1 MNKFIL
7 FFSLAFIFASCGND
21 AGSDSELNESVA
33 SDSVK
38 ISGQITNISD
48 TKLYLQSF
56 VNKSVVEIAST
67 MLDKDGKFSFS
78 APLKD
83 FAVYQLTLGTGGN
96 KIIPLTLVPG
106 DNIEIT
112 ADYASFETAPTISG
126 TEWAKTMTTYMKLY
140 STFREK
146 QAALMARQGDLSSD
160 ELNTQFNALKK
171 PSEDFAVKEIKKN
184 PSNPFHAVL
193 SGAITP
199 TTGFQTW
206 DPIYLELLK
215 SVSQAYDKEYAE
227 SEIAS
232 SISNQIYQI
241 ELAYNEYVANNSG
254 TREAPELALPNPDGK
269 EIRLSSLRGNYVL
282 IDFWASWCAPCR
294 AENPNVVKTY
304 AKYKSKGFT
313 ILSVSLDNDKEKW
326 KKAIKDDGLVWPNH
340 ISDLKQWDSPI
351 PQLYGF
357 NGIPHTVLVNPE
369 GKIVATGLRGPAL
382 EQKLEEV
389 YSKK

>member
-1 MNKFIL
+1 MNKFL
-7 FFSLAFIFASCGND
+7 FFLFVAFTVASCGN
-21 AGSDSELNESVA
+21 GDSENAVSEDSVA

-38 ISGQITNISD
+38 ISGQITNVAD

-67 MLDKDGKFSFS
+67 MLDKDGKFSFT
-78 APLKD
+78 APLND
-83 FAVYQLTLGTGGN
+83 FAVYQLALGTSGD

-106 DNIEIT
+106 DHIQINT
-112 ADYASFETAPTISG
+112 DFSTFATTPTITG
-126 TEWAKTMTTYMKLY
+126 TEWAKTMTAYMKLY
-140 STFREK
+140 SEFRDKQAKLMEK
-146 QAALMARQGDLSSD
+146 QGKVSND
-160 ELNTQFNALKK
+160 ELTKEFELLKK
-171 PSEDFAVKEIKKN
+171 PSEAFAVNEIKKN
-184 PSNPFHAVL
+184 PANPFHAVL

-199 TTGFQTW
+199 TTGFDNW
-206 DPIYLELLK
+206 DPAYMDLLK
-215 SVSQAYDKEYAE
+215 SVSKAYEKNYAE

-232 SISNQIYQI
+232 SISGQIYQI

-254 TREAPELALPNPDGK
+254 TREAPELALPNPEGK

-304 AKYKSKGFT
+304 NKYKSKGFT

-326 KKAIKDDGLVWPNH
+326 KKAIKEDGLVWPNH
-340 ISDLKQWDSPI
+340 ISDLKQWESPI

-369 GKIVATGLRGPAL
+369 GKIIATGLRGSAL